1 MTFLQSVPQHAIQ
14 IIGGVGALF
23 LLLMLTAKLD
33 RKWVFICFAIFG
45 ASCGIAYATQD
56 QKGAFAEAAF
66 ATAFL
71 IAGIA
76 TLSMLGT
83 LFFRVILPAVGF
95 TPPRILQDVSVAM
108 IHLAWGIF
116 CLQAYGVSLAGILT
130 TSAVLTAVIGF
141 SMQDTLGNI
150 LAGLAI
156 QTDHSIRVGDF
167 IMLDNQFGCVVET
180 RWRYTAVQTPN
191 WETMII
197 PNSVLMKNKFAVLGR
212 RVGEP
217 IQWRRWIYF
226 NVDYKH
232 SPAHVIE
239 VVEKGLRSAEIL
251 YVAKNPP
258 IHCLFID
265 YCDSFAKYAVRYWCT
280 NLFIESPT
288 DSEIRV
294 HLYAALQRAGI
305 NLATPTQSVLLTQDT
320 VERRVRKSEEA
331 EQHRVIEL
339 HKLELFRSLHD
350 SELHRLAQH
359 LKPAPFV
366 TGDIIMR
373 QGSTAHHLYI
383 ISEGHV
389 DVVVEGADHQST
401 KVADLGPGKFFGE
414 IGLLTGEPRVATVI
428 ATTPVQS
435 YRLDKDAL
443 QEIMK
448 ARPAIAEELSHVLA
462 QRQTELNS
470 ILHNLDS
477 ESKTKRLQKDQSDIL
492 GKIKN
497 FFSLD

>member
-1 MTFLQSVPQHAIQ
+1 MTFLQSVPQHALQ
-14 IIGGVGALF
+14 IIGAVGALF
-23 LLLMLTAKLD
+23 LLLILSAKND
-33 RKWVFICFAIFG
+33 RKWVVICALIFG
-45 ASCGIAYATQD
+45 ASCGIAYAAFRET
-56 QKGAFAEAAF
+56 GPFAEIAF
-66 ATAFL
+66 ATALL

-76 TLSMLGT
+76 TLSMLGM
-83 LFFRVILPAVGF
+83 LVFKVILPLVGF
-95 TPPRILQDVSVAM
+95 TPPRIMQDVTVAM

-167 IMLDNQFGCVVET
+167 IQLDNQFGCVVET

-197 PNSVLMKNKFAVLGR
+197 PNSVLMKNKFSVLGR
-212 RVGEP
+212 RIGEP
-217 IQWRRWIYF
+217 VQWRRWIYF
-226 NVDYKH
+226 NVAYRH

-251 YVAKNPP
+251 YVAKTPP

-265 YCDSFAKYAVRYWCT
+265 YADSFAKYAVRYWCT

-305 NLATPTQSVLLTQDT
+305 ELATPTQSVLLTQETD
-320 VERRVRKSEEA
+320 ERVARQTEEEA
-331 EQHRVIEL
+331 HHRVIVL
-339 HKLELFRSLHD
+339 HKLELFRMLHEK
-350 SELHRLAQH
+350 ELLRLAQH
-359 LKPAPFV
+359 LTPAPFV
-366 TGDIIMR
+366 KGDIIIR
-373 QGSTAHHLYI
+373 QGSIAHNLYI

-389 DVVVEGADHQST
+389 DVVVENAEKESS

-435 YRLDKDAL
+435 YRLDKESL

-448 ARPAIAEELSHVLA
+448 ARPAIAEEISHVLA

-477 ESKTKRLQKDQSDIL
+477 ESKAKRLQRDQSDIL

-497 FFSLD
+497 FFSLE

>member
-23 LLLMLTAKLD
+23 LLLLLAAKND
-33 RKWVFICFAIFG
+33 RKWVFICFTIFG
-45 ASCGIAYATQD
+45 ASCGIAYAAFRET
-56 QKGAFAEAAF
+56 GPFAEIAF
-66 ATAFL
+66 ATALL

-83 LFFRVILPAVGF
+83 LIFRAILPAIGF

-116 CLQAYGVSLAGILT
+116 CLQAYGVSVAGILT

-167 IMLDNQFGCVVET
+167 IMLDNTFGCVVET
-180 RWRYTAVQTPN
+180 RWRYTAIQTPN

-197 PNSVLMKNKFAVLGR
+197 PNSVLMKNKFSVLGR
-212 RVGEP
+212 RIGEP
-217 IQWRRWIYF
+217 VQWRRWIYF

-232 SPAHVIE
+232 SPAKVIE

-265 YCDSFAKYAVRYWCT
+265 YSDSFAKYAVRYWCT

-320 VERRVRKSEEA
+320 MERRARKSEEA
-331 EQHRVIEL
+331 EQERVIEL

-350 SELHRLAQH
+350 KELHRLAQH

-366 TGDIIMR
+366 KGDIVTR
-373 QGSTAHHLYI
+373 QGSKAHHLYI
-383 ISEGHV
+383 IASGHV
-389 DVVVEGADHQST
+389 DVIVEGADHQST
-401 KVADLGPGKFFGE
+401 KVADLGPGQFFGE

-428 ATTPVQS
+428 ATTPVQT

-443 QEIMK
+443 EGVMK
-448 ARPAIAEELSHVLA
+448 ERPAIAEELSHALA
-462 QRQTELNS
+462 QRQTELNT
-470 ILHNLDS
+470 ILHSLDS
-477 ESKTKRLQKDQSDIL
+477 ESKTRRLAKDQSDIL

-497 FFSLD
+497 FFSLE